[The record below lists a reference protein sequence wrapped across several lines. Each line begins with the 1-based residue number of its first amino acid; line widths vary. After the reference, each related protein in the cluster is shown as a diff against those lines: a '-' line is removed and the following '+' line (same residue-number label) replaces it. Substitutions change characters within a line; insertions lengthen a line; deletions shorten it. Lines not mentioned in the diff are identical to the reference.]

1 MSTVGRAK
9 FSSTLA
15 AQIPLFMPDVVYSGT
30 RRRPPYS
37 HQWDL
42 FAVHRSRYG
51 NDGDTYQP
59 TCQDIALE
67 TSKWPLGVD
76 VVSGIADIMALDSIM
91 VKPSEEVH
99 LYEMEQ
105 LCGAASREPLVV
117 DTPY

>member
-1 MSTVGRAK
+1 MLCTVA
-9 FSSTLA
+9 LEDDH
-15 AQIPLFMPDVVYSGT
+15 L
-30 RRRPPYS
+30 YS

-42 FAVHRSRYG
+42 FAVHRSRHG

-59 TCQDIALE
+59 THQDTALV

-76 VVSGIADIMALDSIM
+76 VVSGIADIMALGNII

-99 LYEMEQ
+99 FHETEQ
-105 LCGAASREPLVV
+105 PCGAVSRAPLVV